1 MAVRTTGAARW
12 WTENQFGGPTRENE
26 TNPLIGTTATRVIG
40 NNPDR
45 VGLIIVN
52 LGANDVYI
60 ALNNSVSTT
69 NGIKLPAAGGNV
81 TMTVRDDFTLPARE
95 WDGIGNGGTSL
106 LYVLEEI
113 QDLTLQPEQK

>member
-1 MAVRTTGAARW
+1 MTVRTTGAARW

-26 TNPLIGTTATRVIG
+26 TNPNIQTTATIVVK

-60 ALNNSVSTT
+60 ALNNGVSST
-69 NGIKLPAAGGNV
+69 NGIKLPASGGNV

-95 WDGIGNGGTSL
+95 WDGIGNGGASL
-106 LYVLEEI
+106 VYVLEEI
-113 QDLTLQPEQK
+113 QDINLQPEQK